1 MLYVS
6 CKDVAIDCEFVGKAN
21 NEGELMMQLIDHI
34 AEAHRANIGEIMKP
48 ELRERIKARTKKVN

>member
-6 CKDVAIDCEFVGKAN
+6 CRDVAIDCEFVGKAN

-34 AEAHRANIGEIMKP
+34 VKTHRARIGEIMKP
-48 ELRERIKARTKKVN
+48 ELRERIKARTKKS